1 MGMYRLRRVDALIER
16 LFEELPAIF
25 LVGPRASG
33 KTTTAQRF
41 AKTVLRLDDPAL
53 AAAVRA
59 DPDGALRGVPEPVLL
74 DEWQLVPE
82 VLGAVKRSVD
92 QDFRPGR
99 FIVTGSVRAA
109 QNPIVWPG
117 TGRLVR
123 ITMYGMSIRE
133 QIGSPT
139 GSSFFDLVGDGTL
152 DLPLPPDPP
161 DLRGYV
167 ALALRSGFPEVA
179 FGMSP
184 RARQAWLSSYIEQLV
199 TRDVESV
206 DGARDA
212 SRLRRYLEAYV
223 LNSAGIVDDKTLL
236 EATQVDRRTARSYE
250 RLLSDLFVTENV
262 SAWSTNRLTRLT
274 RMEKRYVVEPAL
286 LGTLS
291 GVDEDGF
298 LRDGTLL
305 GRLIETF
312 VFAQLRSE
320 LEVSTARPRLYHLRQ
335 QQGRHEVDV
344 VAELG
349 GQRIIA
355 FEIKLGSAPTTDD
368 ARHLTW
374 MRDHL
379 GEQFVSGIIFHTGPR
394 AFRMSDRIQAVPICA
409 LWG

>member
-1 MGMYRLRRVDALIER
+1 MYRPRRVDPLIES
-16 LFEELPAIF
+16 LFGELPAIF

-33 KTTTAQRF
+33 KTTTAERY
-41 AKTVLRLDDPAL
+41 ASTVLRLDDPAR

-59 DPDGALRGVPEPVLL
+59 DPDGALRGAPEPVLL

-82 VLGAVKRSVD
+82 VLGALKRSVD
-92 QDFRPGR
+92 RDFRPGR

-109 QNPIVWPG
+109 RNPIVWPG

-133 QIGSPT
+133 QVGTVTAAPL
-139 GSSFFDLVGDGTL
+139 FDLLRNDTGN
-152 DLPLPPDPP
+152 LPLPPDPP

-167 ALALRSGFPEVA
+167 ALALRSGFPELT
-179 FGMSP
+179 FGLSP
-184 RARQAWLSSYIEQLV
+184 RAKQAWLGSYIEQLV

-206 DGARDA
+206 DGGRDS
-212 SRLRRYLEAYV
+212 SRLRRYLEAYA
-223 LNSAGIVDDKTLL
+223 LNSAGVVDDKTLL
-236 EATQVDRRTARSYE
+236 EAAQVDRRTARSYE
-250 RLLSDLFVTENV
+250 RLLSDLFITDNV
-262 SAWSTNRLTRLT
+262 LAWTTNRLKRLT

-286 LGTLS
+286 IGTLA

-298 LRDGTLL
+298 MRDAPLL

-312 VFAQLRSE
+312 VVAQLRPE
-320 LEVSTARPRLYHLRQ
+320 LEVSTTRPRLYHLRQ

-355 FEIKLGSAPTTDD
+355 FEIKAGSAPNADD
-368 ARHLTW
+368 ARHLAW
-374 MRDHL
+374 MRDQL
-379 GEQFVSGIIFHTGPR
+379 AEQFVGGIVFHTGPH
-394 AFRMSDRIQAVPICA
+394 AFRLSDRIQALPICA